1 MFGQIT
7 PVLNEGKIN
16 KIRESKNKLLESKFL
31 YFSDKHLKNIKG
43 VKSEILIKINL
54 KISWSW
60 TILKINAEI

>member
-16 KIRESKNKLLESKFL
+16 KIRESKNKLLLSIFL